1 MSPVAQ
7 VHCLLHLMWHE
18 LVNQATF
25 SQHVG
30 AGGWSCAYE
39 SCRVLLGSS
48 FALPW
53 AHLGFLVDPGRES
66 KHPPIG
72 AIWSK
77 IHIFLK
83 PDVSTDPIG
92 RFSSYFDRFLS
103 LTPTEIDI
111 RALAPQQQLILRL
124 SFGLRPEKNAFSQIT
139 LRKKRFCSKYVQKR
153 PNFDKVLLANRF

>member
-1 MSPVAQ
+1 MAGQNWTRWVMSRVAQ
-7 VHCLLHLMWHE
+7 VHCLRHPTGHKLDK
-18 LVNQATF
+18 AAIF

-39 SCRVLLGSS
+39 SSRTLLGSS

-66 KHPPIG
+66 KHPPLNP
-72 AIWSK
+72 IWSK

-103 LTPTEIDI
+103 FTPTEIDI
-111 RALAPQQQLILRL
+111 RA
-124 SFGLRPEKNAFSQIT
+124 
-139 LRKKRFCSKYVQKR
+139 
-153 PNFDKVLLANRF
+153 